1 MLHRWLL
8 RGLRPERLP
17 HLRRPEDVGVPVQA
31 VSDIRMQAVDGASLF
46 AWFIRPDAAPRQGA
60 PSLIVLHGWGSNAS
74 ELLPGAEALRQA
86 GFALLLLDAR
96 CHGRSGEAE
105 FTSMPRFAQD
115 LGAALDWLK
124 QQPGID
130 ADHVVLVGHSVGAA
144 AALLLASSR
153 LDVRAVI
160 GLSVFAHP
168 ADMMRRWMRAKRI
181 PMWPLG
187 HWVLSHVQEV
197 IGFRFDDI
205 APLRTLLAVRSPV
218 LLVHGLDD
226 EVAPI
231 DDLHRLQGAAQGRDV
246 TTVVLP
252 GVGHDLSEV
261 LAQAVLPRVM
271 AFLAGLKG
279 PVDQAATQV
288 NAGCG
293 CRSGRRPLHQRSGS
307 SGLSSSRRR
316 HR

>member
-1 MLHRWLL
+1 MPQHWLHRWLL

-17 HLRRPEDVGVPVQA
+17 HLLGPQDVGVPA
-31 VSDIRMQAVDGASLF
+31 HATEELRLRAADGASLF
-46 AWFIRPDAAPRQGA
+46 AWFIRPDTTPPQGA
-60 PSLIVLHGWGSNAS
+60 PALIGLHGWGSNAS

-96 CHGRSGEAE
+96 CHGRSDEAD

-115 LGAALDWLK
+115 LGSGLDWLNR
-124 QQPGID
+124 QPHID
-130 ADHVVLVGHSVGAA
+130 PAHIVLVGHSVGAA
-144 AALLLASSR
+144 AALLLSSSR
-153 LDVRAVI
+153 SDVRAVI

-168 ADMMRRWMRAKRI
+168 ADMMRRWMRARHI

-197 IGFRFDDI
+197 IGARFDDI
-205 APLRTLLAVRSPV
+205 APERTLLKVDAPV
-218 LLVHGLDD
+218 LLVHGQDD

-231 DDLHRLQGAAQGRDV
+231 DDLHRLQRTAQGRDV

-261 LAQAVLPRVM
+261 LAQSVLPEVM
-271 AFLAGLKG
+271 AFLVGLAEAAHE
-279 PVDQAATQV
+279 PVLREGKPGA
-288 NAGCG
+288 
-293 CRSGRRPLHQRSGS
+293 
-307 SGLSSSRRR
+307 
-316 HR
+316 